1 MTWFIYAI
9 ISSFCAS
16 LATILEK
23 KVLQKEHTSVFSA
36 SLSVV
41 AALTTLPFLFV
52 YNPRIPLEAL
62 SFMIV
67 ASILATIAFVEVTK
81 GIRHLEISSSAPLFL
96 LSPLITTV
104 LAFIFLG
111 ETLTR
116 LQLFGML
123 LLLIGAY
130 VLQTRSVTDFK
141 DFWSHITGDIYV
153 KLILIGL
160 ALYGVTSLIDR
171 IVLHRYQIEPLVYV
185 AYLQLFIAIN
195 FIILTY
201 VQRKS
206 LQSIAQSFRDSGAG
220 IVLVAFLTTG
230 YRVAQ
235 SMATAL
241 AYVGLVI
248 AIKRSSSLFT
258 TIIGG
263 EIFHEKDLFRK
274 TIACMIMIVGVVC
287 VALT

>member
-23 KVLQKEHTSVFSA
+23 KVLQKEHTNVFSA
-36 SLSVV
+36 SLSIV
-41 AALTTLPFLFV
+41 AAISTLPFLFI
-52 YNPRIPLEAL
+52 YDSHLPLEVFVYML
-62 SFMIV
+62 V
-67 ASILATIAFVEVTK
+67 ASVLATIAFVEVTK
-81 GIRHLEISSSAPLFL
+81 GIRHLEISSAAPLFL
-96 LSPLITTV
+96 LSPLITTI

-111 ETLTR
+111 ESLTK
-116 LQLFGML
+116 LQTFGML
-123 LLLIGAY
+123 LLLVGAY
-130 VLQTRSVTDFK
+130 ILQTRSITDFR

-153 KLILIGL
+153 KLILVGL
-160 ALYGVTSLIDR
+160 MLYGVTSLIDR
-171 IVLHRYQIEPLVYV
+171 IVLHKYGVEPLVYV
-185 AYLQLFIAIN
+185 AYIQLFIAIN
-195 FIILTY
+195 FVIFTY
-201 VQRKS
+201 IQRKS
-206 LQSIAQSFRDSGAG
+206 FKVIVQSFRDSGSG
-220 IVLVAFLTTG
+220 IVLVALLTTG

-263 EIFHEKDLFRK
+263 EIFHETDLFRK
-274 TIACMIMIVGVVC
+274 TIACMIMIVGVVLI
-287 VALT
+287 AIT